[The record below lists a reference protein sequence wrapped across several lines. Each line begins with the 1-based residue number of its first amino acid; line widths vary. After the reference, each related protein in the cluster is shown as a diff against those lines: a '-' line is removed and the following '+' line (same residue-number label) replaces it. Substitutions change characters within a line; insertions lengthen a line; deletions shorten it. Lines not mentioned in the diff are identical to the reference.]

1 MKGIF
6 LKQEEQG
13 RWPPSVDDL
22 AFGPPEVV
30 IRFDTGRDLG
40 RRGEQS
46 DPRRRGLTS
55 AAARRMRQGEQSLRE
70 MKVKERK
77 HAVGPWSTC
86 HFTRGHHGEEGLL
99 TYRDVIVIVI

>member
-70 MKVKERK
+70 MKVKEMVL
-77 HAVGPWSTC
+77 AWIVAAPSAQSVTTSPVGSPRPS
-86 HFTRGHHGEEGLL
+86 G
-99 TYRDVIVIVI
+99 